1 MSGIA
6 SGLQFL
12 YALALM
18 LGVLVTIHEY
28 GHYLVAKWCGVKV
41 LKFSIGFGPPIGFGR
56 FRLAKRIGE
65 TEYVIAWFPLGGF
78 VKMQGEEPGAQHGPQ
93 AEFESGRS
101 LFAQPLWKKLCIV
114 LAGPAMNLLLPVVVL
129 TVWLGVGIGRAHPV
143 VGTVEPGSPAAAAEM
158 RPGDRI
164 LSVAGEPVHDWR
176 DVEDALRARPGQPL
190 ALRFVRD
197 GAEQQVALTPQR
209 RAGLDIFFS
218 QSQVGFSGLQHARQR
233 ALLNVRKDSP
243 AARAGL
249 RSGDFVLAVGDI
261 VVESWSD
268 FARAVETAVESA
280 ESAAPAE
287 SGAPGAPGEMQLQ
300 VKRLLVE
307 DLLPLQVPLLRPEE
321 LGVMPAS
328 TMVSNVEPDLPAH
341 RAGLMPG
348 DLILTVN
355 GEPVGSF
362 QTFRDII
369 LASQGRTLRIEY
381 TRHGEPG
388 RTEFA
393 PVLRQAEDPA
403 LPDRYVA
410 GISGLDTL
418 LPGVVGVERVLNPLQ
433 SVPRAAALSAE
444 MIGIVVEGI
453 WRLLSGRIS
462 PTHLGGPIEIAR
474 QSQRALQAGWVQFM
488 ALLIFISINLGLLNL
503 LPIPVLDG
511 GQALFFLIEGVKRG
525 PLSLRTRLIANQAG
539 LLCLLAIMG
548 FAFWNDISRHWS
560 GFVSWLTG
568 LI

>member
-1 MSGIA
+1 MSAIT

-12 YALALM
+12 YAMALM

-56 FRLAKRIGE
+56 YRLAWRIGE

-78 VKMQGEEPGAQHGPQ
+78 VKMQGEEPDAQHGPQ
-93 AEFESGRS
+93 ADYESGRS
-101 LFAQPLWKKLCIV
+101 LFAQPLWKKLSIV

-143 VGTVEPGSPAAAAEM
+143 VGTVEPGSPAAAAKL

-197 GAEQQVALTPQR
+197 GAEQQVELTPQR
-209 RAGLDIFFS
+209 RAGLDLFFS
-218 QSQVGFSGLQHARQR
+218 QSQVGYSGLQHERQR
-233 ALLNVRKDSP
+233 ALMNVREDSP
-243 AARAGL
+243 AARGGL
-249 RSGDFVLAVGDI
+249 RSGDFVLAVNDT

-268 FARAVETAVESA
+268 FARAVEAAVEA
-280 ESAAPAE
+280 GSAAA
-287 SGAPGAPGEMQLQ
+287 GAPDTPAAPGEMQLQ

-307 DLLPLQVPLLRPEE
+307 DLLPLQVPLLLPEA

-328 TMVSNVEPDLPAH
+328 TMVSDVEPDLPAAQ
-341 RAGLMPG
+341 AGLMPG
-348 DLILTVN
+348 DLIVAVQ

-369 LASQGRTLRIEY
+369 LASEGRTLSVEY

-388 RTEFA
+388 RTQFA

-418 LPGVVGVERVLNPLQ
+418 LPGEVGRERILNPLH

-444 MIGIVVEGI
+444 MIGLVVEGI
-453 WRLLSGRIS
+453 WRLISGRIS

-511 GQALFFLIEGVKRG
+511 GQALFFLIEGIKRG
-525 PLSLRTRLIANQAG
+525 PLSLRTRIIANQAG
-539 LLCLLAIMG
+539 LLCLLALMG

>member
-78 VKMQGEEPGAQHGPQ
+78 VKMQGEEPDAQHGPQ
-93 AEFESGRS
+93 AELESGRS
-101 LFAQPLWKKLCIV
+101 LFAQPLWKKLSIV

-143 VGTVEPGSPAAAAEM
+143 VGTVEPGSPAAAAKL
-158 RPGDRI
+158 RSGDRI

-176 DVEDALRARPGQPL
+176 DVEDALRGRPGQPL
-190 ALRFVRD
+190 QVRFVRE

-209 RAGLDIFFS
+209 RAGLDLFFS
-218 QSQVGFSGLQHARQR
+218 QSQVGFSGLLHARQR
-233 ALLNVRKDSP
+233 ALMNVRPDSP

-249 RSGDFVLAVGDI
+249 RSGDFVLAVNDI
-261 VVESWSD
+261 VVESWAD
-268 FARAVETAVESA
+268 FARAVETTVESA
-280 ESAAPAE
+280 ESAE
-287 SGAPGAPGEMQLQ
+287 SGAPGEMQMQ

-307 DLLPLQVPLLRPEE
+307 DLLPLQFPLLRPED

-328 TMVSNVEPDLPAH
+328 TMVSDVEPDLPAH

-348 DLILTVN
+348 DLILAVN

-369 LASQGRTLRIEY
+369 LASEGRTLSVEY

-388 RTEFA
+388 RTQFA

-418 LPGVVGVERVLNPLQ
+418 LPGVGGVERVLNPLQ
-433 SVPRAAALSAE
+433 SVPRAAALSGE
-444 MIGIVVEGI
+444 MIGLVVEGI
-453 WRLLSGRIS
+453 WRLISGRIS

-511 GQALFFLIEGVKRG
+511 GQALFFLIEGIKRG

-539 LLCLLAIMG
+539 LLCLLGIMG

>member
-1 MSGIA
+1 MSGIT

-18 LGVLVTIHEY
+18 LGVLVTVHEF

-56 FRLAKRIGE
+56 YRLAWRRGE

-78 VKMQGEEPGAQHGPQ
+78 VKMLGEDPGVQHSPQ
-93 AEFESGRS
+93 EESDSGRS
-101 LFAQPLWKKLCIV
+101 LFAQPLWKKLAIV
-114 LAGPAMNLLLPVVVL
+114 LAGPAMNLLLPVLIL
-129 TVWLGVGIGRAHPV
+129 TVWLGVGIGRAEPV
-143 VGTVEPGSPAAAAEM
+143 VGTVEPGSPAAASKL

-164 LSVAGEPVHDWR
+164 LSVAGEPVLDWR
-176 DVEDALRARPGQPL
+176 DVEDALRVRPGQTL
-190 ALRFVRD
+190 AVRFVRD
-197 GAEQQVALTPQR
+197 GAEQQVELTPQR

-233 ALLNVRKDSP
+233 ALMNVREDSP
-243 AARAGL
+243 AARGGL
-249 RSGDFVLAVGDI
+249 RSGDFVLTVNDI

-268 FARAVETAVESA
+268 FARAVEAAVESTPA
-280 ESAAPAE
+280 PGESA
-287 SGAPGAPGEMQLQ
+287 APGEMQLQ
-300 VKRLLVE
+300 VKRLGVE
-307 DLLPLQVPLLRPEE
+307 DLLPLQVPALLPDA

-328 TMVSNVEPDLPAH
+328 TMVSDVAPDLPAA
-341 RAGLMPG
+341 RAGLLPG
-348 DLILTVN
+348 DLIIAVE

-362 QTFRDII
+362 QTFRDIVM
-369 LASQGRTLRIEY
+369 ASEGRALSIEY
-381 TRHGEPG
+381 ARQGERG
-388 RTEFA
+388 RAELA
-393 PVLRQAEDPA
+393 PVLRQAEDPS
-403 LPDRYVA
+403 LPERYVV
-410 GISGLDTL
+410 GLSGLDTL
-418 LPGVVGVERVLNPLQ
+418 LPGAVGMERVLNPLH
-433 SVPRAAALSAE
+433 SVPRAAALSAG
-444 MIGIVVEGI
+444 MIGIVLEGM
-453 WRLLSGRIS
+453 WRLISGRIS

-488 ALLIFISINLGLLNL
+488 GLLIFISINLGLLNL

-539 LLCLLAIMG
+539 LLCLVALMS

-560 GFVSWLTG
+560 GFVSWLSG
-568 LI
+568 LL

>member
-56 FRLAKRIGE
+56 FRLARRIGE

-280 ESAAPAE
+280 ESAAPTE
-287 SGAPGAPGEMQLQ
+287 SGAPGEMQLQ

-418 LPGVVGVERVLNPLQ
+418 LPGAVGVERVLNPLQ

-511 GQALFFLIEGVKRG
+511 GQALFFLIEGIKRG